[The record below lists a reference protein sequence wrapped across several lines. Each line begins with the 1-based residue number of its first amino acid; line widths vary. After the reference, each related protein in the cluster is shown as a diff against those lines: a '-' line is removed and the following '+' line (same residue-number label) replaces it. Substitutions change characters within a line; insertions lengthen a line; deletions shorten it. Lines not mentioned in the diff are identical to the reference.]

1 VARIDSTKDTYGST
15 VVADPCRWREDQN
28 SPQTCAWIG
37 AEQKGTRVAPLHA
50 RKMAAR
56 LQAATGS
63 NRPMLLLYETK
74 SGHSDGRPISK
85 VIEEGTDILSF
96 LFWQLGVSEN

>member
-1 VARIDSTKDTYGST
+1 
-15 VVADPCRWREDQN
+15 
-28 SPQTCAWIG
+28 
-37 AEQKGTRVAPLHA
+37 
-50 RKMAAR
+50 MAAR

-85 VIEEGTDILSF
+85 AIEEGTDILSF